1 MGNPSAMNRTR
12 FEDLYRLHYAGLV
25 AFARGY
31 AGDLSVAE
39 DVVQDVFLAIWRRRD
54 ELELSGNVRT
64 YLYSAVRNAAL
75 DRLKHADVVLR
86 HRTRATIALTPAS
99 RPADEAVRHHE
110 LAGAIEAAVQQLPER
125 SREAFLMS
133 RDGGLS
139 YAEIAEVLGVSV
151 KAVEASI
158 SRALR
163 ALRDQLAP
171 FLEDAPLKPR

>member
-1 MGNPSAMNRTR
+1 MNRTS
-12 FEDLYRLHYAGLV
+12 FEDLYCHHYAGLV

-31 AGDLSVAE
+31 VDDFSAAE
-39 DVVQDVFLAIWRRRD
+39 DVVQDVFLAVWRRWD
-54 ELELSGNVRT
+54 ELELRGKIRT

-75 DRLKHADVVLR
+75 DRLKHADGVLR
-86 HRTRATIALTPAS
+86 HRTKATIALTPGP

-110 LAGAIEAAVQQLPER
+110 LASAIEAAVQQLPER
-125 SREAFLMS
+125 SREAFVMS
-133 RDGGLS
+133 RDGGLT

-163 ALRDQLAP
+163 SLRHHLAP
-171 FLEDAPLKPR
+171 FLEEDRVGPK